1 MNNRV
6 IWKSRSSFLLY
17 IYQYAFC
24 LVLGYT
30 LNIFDSRL
38 TLIPVVIAVVMMI
51 DAITM
56 RYELTKDAMYI
67 SSSLLEREDMVV
79 ALENVAAVLILQ
91 PSFFKFFSLG
101 TVLLI
106 TDISDEAHPC
116 IKCVSDP
123 QKLERTIQRWI
134 DFKKE

>member
-1 MNNRV
+1 M
-6 IWKSRSSFLLY
+6 
-17 IYQYAFC
+17 
-24 LVLGYT
+24 LGYT